1 MATAREFSFRS
12 ITVAILAFVFLYVFT
27 LRGAE
32 LLIRAR
38 VADTLEKAVIADP
51 ELLLSGRIR
60 YDGFVS
66 KQVEAV
72 QNRPWIRALTRLGL
86 KLSVRVQTND
96 GKVLYPRVQEWFPV
110 DSLGQAIEEGEP
122 GLPPAPDTGQS
133 RDVVARENYRL
144 IREGL
149 VITVETSIGNNT
161 WLANGILVAYLFILL
176 QILWV
181 LARRFVVRSEEEKL
195 ELAHQLQRQEAER
208 VARIE
213 GELGRVRGKL
223 SEAVRDQRE
232 RASRVQELE
241 RQKQVLEER
250 LGGWSWEDASELEK
264 ELERLE
270 AQLQG
275 AQSEKSRQEATIREL
290 TGKIDARDTR
300 AVPRGRA
307 READFLERRMRILYK
322 NLDFEN
328 RVIADLLSLGD
339 DEALLRAE
347 EAIKRL
353 NDRDENLTIR
363 RKVGG
368 LERANV
374 FELGFGAKGRI
385 YYFLAEGG
393 RPHLILVGAK
403 NTQDKDLAYL
413 RRYREPGA
421 RVST

>member
-1 MATAREFSFRS
+1 VATAREFSFRT
-12 ITVAILAFVFLYVFT
+12 ITAAILAFVFLYVFT
-27 LRGAE
+27 LRAGE
-32 LLIRAR
+32 LLVRAR
-38 VADTLEKAVIADP
+38 ITDTLEKAVIADP

-60 YDGFVS
+60 YDEFVR
-66 KQVEAV
+66 KQVRLV
-72 QNRPWIRALTRLGL
+72 QNQRWIRALTRLGL
-86 KLSVRVQTND
+86 TLAIHVQTND
-96 GKVLYPRVQEWFPV
+96 GKVLYPRFREWFPV
-110 DSLGQAIEEGEP
+110 DPLGQSVEEGV
-122 GLPPAPDTGQS
+122 GITPAPDAGQS
-133 RDVVARENYRL
+133 RDLIARENYRL

-149 VITVETSIGNNT
+149 VLQVDASIGNNT

-176 QILWV
+176 QVLWV
-181 LARRFVVRSEEEKL
+181 LARRFVLRSEEEKL

-223 SEAVRDQRE
+223 SEAVREQRE

-241 RQKQVLEER
+241 REKQALEER

-270 AQLQG
+270 TQLQG
-275 AQSEKSRQEATIREL
+275 AQAEKSRQEATIREL
-290 TGKIDARDTR
+290 TGKIDAREAR

-307 READFLERRMRILYK
+307 REAEILERRLRILYK

-339 DEALLRAE
+339 DESLLRAE

-413 RRYREPGA
+413 RRYREPGTRA
-421 RVST
+421 S